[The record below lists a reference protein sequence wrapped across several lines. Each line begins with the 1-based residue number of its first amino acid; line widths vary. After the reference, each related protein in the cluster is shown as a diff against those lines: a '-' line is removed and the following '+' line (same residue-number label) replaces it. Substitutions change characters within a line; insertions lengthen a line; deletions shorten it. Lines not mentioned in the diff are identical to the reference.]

1 VKLSYS
7 SRASECRSSSS
18 LSSKSEKKKV
28 EAVASVSAQAP
39 ENFVTSR
46 SDGRLSKV
54 NVLRNLSWI
63 NLS

>member
-1 VKLSYS
+1 M
-7 SRASECRSSSS
+7 
-18 LSSKSEKKKV
+18 KV
-28 EAVASVSAQAP
+28 EAVASESAQAP

-46 SDGRLSKV
+46 SDGRPSKA